1 MKFNTGMSWLL
12 SVLFL
17 VAGSSVVVA
26 ENIEQAMS
34 PEEFRAAGLD
44 KLSAAELVELNLW
57 LARRGSGETASA
69 AAPAVP
75 AQAATSSAQP
85 ATAPVVDNGPPIL
98 AKNRSPGA
106 PRPVETTVDEVNS
119 RLVGYFE
126 GWRKGTIFKLENG
139 QHWRVIDDR
148 RFEVSS
154 EDSPLVRIKRGF
166 MDSWMMKFG
175 DYNRGARVQRIK

>member
-17 VAGSSVVVA
+17 VAGSSLVHG

-57 LARRGSGETASA
+57 LARRGGTEPA
-69 AAPAVP
+69 ATVAPPAPAQI
-75 AQAATSSAQP
+75 AGSAQP
-85 ATAPVVDNGPPIL
+85 AAAPVVDNGPPIL

-106 PRPVETTVDEVNS
+106 PRPVDTEVDEVNS

>member
-1 MKFNTGMSWLL
+1 MKCKTGMLWLL
-12 SVLFL
+12 LVVGL
-17 VAGSSVVVA
+17 VAGSAGARA

-44 KLSAAELVELNLW
+44 KLSNDELVQLNLW
-57 LARRGSGETASA
+57 LARRGDSGTAA
-69 AAPAVP
+69 MIAPTPATP
-75 AQAATSSAQP
+75 AQPSTPAAT
-85 ATAPVVDNGPPIL
+85 PVVDNGPRIR
-98 AKNRSPGA
+98 AKNRQPGTA
-106 PRPVETTVDEVNS
+106 DTVPTEVDEVNS

-154 EDSPLVRIKRGF
+154 EDSPTVQIKSGF
-166 MDSWMMKFG
+166 MDSWIMKFG